1 MKGKGIHNM
10 QNKLLKIARM
20 GVALAVLSFGAMPAL
35 AQVELLELCSET
47 FVEFE
52 AEIKKEGIKKMRE
65 EFQDMIKN
73 GFDVNEQSPNRNGF
87 TAFHLFGGCTNI
99 EVVSILLKAGAKA
112 NVREKDFGFTP
123 LHLATAVNTDPEVI
137 IALVQAGAN
146 VNARAE
152 DGITPLHL
160 AAYYNQNPDVIMTL
174 LKIGAD
180 GLALDSTLNTPFAL
194 AKENKAIKGTEA
206 YWALSDAQYE

>member
-1 MKGKGIHNM
+1 MH
-10 QNKLLKIARM
+10 NKLLKIAGM
-20 GVALAVLSFGAMPAL
+20 GFALLFLSFGALPAMAQPAL
-35 AQVELLELCSET
+35 AQDELLELCSET
-47 FVEFE
+47 FVELE

-99 EVVSILLKAGAKA
+99 EVVSILLKAGGQA
-112 NVREKDFGFTP
+112 NVREKNFGFTP
-123 LHLATAVNTDPEVI
+123 LHLAAAVNTDPEVI

-160 AAYYNQNPDVIMTL
+160 AAYYNQNPDVIMAL

-180 GLALDSTLNTPFAL
+180 GLAFDSTLNTPFAL